1 MKTLCYNLYDVN
13 FTLSISVNTRVCLK
27 PAPDKSDNFKKFL
40 CKIAT
45 NMPFNCN
52 RLNLVR
58 LFIA

>member
-40 CKIAT
+40 CK
-45 NMPFNCN
+45 N
-52 RLNLVR
+52 RHEYAV
-58 LFIA
+58 